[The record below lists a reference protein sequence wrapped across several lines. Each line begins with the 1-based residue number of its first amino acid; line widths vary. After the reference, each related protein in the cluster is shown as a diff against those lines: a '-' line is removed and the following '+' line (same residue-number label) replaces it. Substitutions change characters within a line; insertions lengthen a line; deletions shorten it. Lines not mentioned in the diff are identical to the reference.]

1 MYIPNVLNGVR
12 NIIEE
17 NAKMHKGNMPQNF
30 KSGMRKILGM
40 TRPFSWNWK
49 KAGDLLKLKSINM
62 KGHSL
67 DLEILLY

>member
-30 KSGMRKILGM
+30 KLDMRKILGM
-40 TRPFSWNWK
+40 TRPFSW
-49 KAGDLLKLKSINM
+49 
-62 KGHSL
+62 
-67 DLEILLY
+67 Y